1 MYISEP
7 NQFNK
12 IILPKY
18 KTISL
23 ELSNAKHKINSI
35 CENLFSLFNTEHSS
49 VKGKSK
55 INNKFTSHLNLLKL
69 SNNSVNRKTS
79 IKVNPMNNNK
89 CLENKSITLKKII
102 FSKTR
107 NEPFLIKNQLLSI
120 EKNQEPSNKLNSL
133 LIDMT
138 HKKTFCNSPTFNR
151 FKTNKDIKFINKLNP
166 QNNENES
173 YPSIYNMREK
183 FINVNNSLKLKDS
196 LRTLKNSYEFNLD
209 QKGKQ
214 RCVSKQR
221 IAIFERES
229 QKIIKTKNSSNVKP
243 QSNVKI
249 YKRRTLKE
257 YLKRK
262 YYYLI

>member
-1 MYISEP
+1 MGTNRKVKNKMRVIFVSERRADYSRLKP
-7 NQFNK
+7 VMQLMKNDPFFD
-12 IILPKY
+12 Y
-18 KTISL
+18 KLIVTGVS
-23 ELSNAKHKINSI
+23 
-35 CENLFSLFNTEHSS
+35 
-49 VKGKSK
+49 
-55 INNKFTSHLNLLKL
+55 LLK
-69 SNNSVNRKTS
+69 KYG
-79 IKVNPMNNNK
+79 
-89 CLENKSITLKKII
+89 E
-102 FSKTR
+102 
-107 NEPFLIKNQLLSI
+107 
-120 EKNQEPSNKLNSL
+120 
-133 LIDMT
+133 
-138 HKKTFCNSPTFNR
+138 
-151 FKTNKDIKFINKLNP
+151 DIKFIKKLNP

-229 QKIIKTKNSSNVKP
+229 QKILKTKNSSNVKP

-249 YKRRTLKE
+249 FNRRTLKE

-262 YYYLI
+262 YYFLI